1 MPNFKTT
8 DGLTLYFSD
17 QGEGIPMLCLS
28 GLSRNSNDFSYIDD
42 HLEGVRLIKMD
53 YRGRGRSDWA
63 EDFTTYN
70 IPRESMDALEL
81 MDHLEIETFA
91 VLGSSRGGLC
101 AMTIGAFAKERLLGV
116 AFNDIGPEI
125 DPRGLQFI
133 NEYLGRPPTWKT
145 LSEAAEKRAQAMVAF
160 KNVPESRWREE
171 VEKLYRQS
179 ESGLALTY
187 DPKLRDAVMEAQK
200 QDVPDLW
207 PFFTAF
213 SDIPVTVIRGEGSDI
228 LSAETFAKMTEAM
241 PSAIM
246 AEVKDRGHIPYL
258 DEPESLA
265 ALRMWINQIKA
276 A

>member
-8 DGLTLYFSD
+8 DGLTLYFTD
-17 QGEGIPMLCLS
+17 WGEGVPVLCLS
-28 GLSRNSNDFSYIDD
+28 GLSRNSSDFSYIDD
-42 HLEGVRLIKMD
+42 HLQGVRLIKMD

-81 MDHLEIETFA
+81 MDHLGIEKFA

-133 NEYLGRPPTWKT
+133 NVYLGCPPTWKT
-145 LSEAAEKRAQAMVAF
+145 LSEATEKRARAMTTF
-160 KNVPESRWREE
+160 KNVPETRWREE

-179 ESGLALTY
+179 ENGLALTY

-200 QDVPDLW
+200 QEAPDLW

-228 LSAETFAKMTEAM
+228 LSAETFAKMAEAM

-265 ALRMWINQIKA
+265 ALREWITQLKA
-276 A
+276 T